1 MIYLLWPFR
10 NATIIKINVD
20 AIVGLTTKLSA
31 GLHGFETWPSQ
42 TIFLFSKM
50 STPSLRPTKPTTE
63 WV

>member
-10 NATIIKINVD
+10 NATIIKINVE
-20 AIVGLTTKLSA
+20 ALVGLTTKLSA
-31 GLHGFETWPSQ
+31 GRHGFETWPNQ
-42 TIFLFSKM
+42 MIFLFKM